1 MSTKPVEYYVGV
13 LPEDKQKLLNFI
25 KELNA
30 GIEVRG
36 EFDDPDGYYS
46 FTLVGDVSTYDMFM
60 GVDFIKS
67 LENFWE

>member
-1 MSTKPVEYYVGV
+1 MSANPVEYYVGV
-13 LPEDKQKLLNFI
+13 LPEDRQRLLDFI

-30 GIEVRG
+30 GIVVKA

-46 FTLVGDVSTYDMFM
+46 FTLVGDVSTYDRFI
-60 GVDFIKS
+60 GIDFVKS